1 MTHELRDLCRQVSA
15 DGTLDLQEIAML
27 WDYVQAQPEAV
38 AAGLPRVLF
47 DRLNAAWLDGRIST
61 GEAFEL
67 LDLCSAVADGLSVY
81 EYEDR
86 LPACNTGS
94 SQTFLTMSA
103 EARPSFSRDDMLLFS
118 YRDSAGRMTQRRV
131 LFRSLDDGYLTAIC
145 LTRKASRTFRLDRIL
160 SDVVVTNTGEVM
172 TLTGGN

>member
-15 DGTLDLQEIAML
+15 DGTLDLQEIATL
-27 WDYVQAQPEAV
+27 WDYVQARPEAV

-94 SQTFLTMSA
+94 SQTFLTMPA
-103 EARPSFSRDDMLLFS
+103 EARPSFSRDDVLLFS
-118 YRDSAGRMTQRRV
+118 YCDSAGRMTERRV
-131 LFRSLDDGYLTAIC
+131 LFRSLDDRYLTAIC
-145 LTRKASRTFRLDRIL
+145 LTRNASRTFRLDRIR

-172 TLTGGN
+172 ALTGGN

>member
-1 MTHELRDLCRQVSA
+1 MTYELRDLCRQVSA

-94 SQTFLTMSA
+94 SQTFLTMPA
-103 EARPSFSRDDMLLFS
+103 EARQSFSRDDVLLFS
-118 YRDSAGRMTQRRV
+118 YRDSAGNMTERRV

-145 LTRKASRTFRLDRIL
+145 LTRNASRTFRLDRIVA
-160 SDVVVTNTGEVM
+160 DIVVARTGEVIC
-172 TLTGGN
+172 GKSFK